1 MSQDFLAVLNLRD
14 MASKQILYFKRFNT
28 TFASCDSISKDIAHG
43 RSILQITRIEEI
55 GAENRK

>member
-14 MASKQILYFKRFNT
+14 MASNKFHFSRFNI